1 MLIGYIM
8 LNTGVYILS
17 SKKNPPLPSK
27 FFPVFVDF
35 FRSFKLHKG
44 ILTCVLSL
52 FSFFLLPPPFSL
64 PFFKFFKF
72 FPIFQFGQK
81 IPPPPGGEWPEY
93 IYLAQYLPGTYQMI
107 LINGS
112 DLNQWYLIQVVSAGS
127 HPRWRCRR
135 RRYWFPVY
143 ETSHPK

>member
-52 FSFFLLPPPFSL
+52 FSFFLLPPPFLFLFSSFSNSSL
-64 PFFKFFKF
+64 FFNLDK
-72 FPIFQFGQK
+72 PP
-81 IPPPPGGEWPEY
+81 PPPPGGWMARIY
-93 IYLAQYLPGTYQMI
+93 IPGSIPTRYLP
-107 LINGS
+107 N
-112 DLNQWYLIQVVSAGS
+112 DPNQWLGSQPMIPDSGCFSWFSSPVAVQATALLISSV
-127 HPRWRCRR
+127 RD
-135 RRYWFPVY
+135 
-143 ETSHPK
+143 

>member
-52 FSFFLLPPPFSL
+52 FSFFLLPPPLFSSFFQVFQIL
-64 PFFKFFKF
+64 PYFS
-72 FPIFQFGQK
+72 IWTN
-81 IPPPPGGEWPEY
+81 PPPPGG
-93 IYLAQYLPGTYQMI
+93 
-107 LINGS
+107 
-112 DLNQWYLIQVVSAGS
+112 
-127 HPRWRCRR
+127 
-135 RRYWFPVY
+135 
-143 ETSHPK
+143 

>member
-52 FSFFLLPPPFSL
+52 FSFFLLPPPLFSSFFQVFQIL
-64 PFFKFFKF
+64 PYFSIWTKK
-72 FPIFQFGQK
+72 
-81 IPPPPGGEWPEY
+81 PPPPGGWMARIY
-93 IYLAQYLPGTYQMI
+93 IPGSIPTRYLP
-107 LINGS
+107 N
-112 DLNQWYLIQVVSAGS
+112 DPNQWLGSQPMIPDSGCFSWFSSPVAVQATALLISSV
-127 HPRWRCRR
+127 RD
-135 RRYWFPVY
+135 
-143 ETSHPK
+143 

>member
-81 IPPPPGGEWPEY
+81 IPPPPGGWMARIY
-93 IYLAQYLPGTYQMI
+93 IPGSIPTRYLP
-107 LINGS
+107 N
-112 DLNQWYLIQVVSAGS
+112 DPNQWLGSQPMIPDSGCFSWFSSPVAVQATALLISSV
-127 HPRWRCRR
+127 RD
-135 RRYWFPVY
+135 
-143 ETSHPK
+143 